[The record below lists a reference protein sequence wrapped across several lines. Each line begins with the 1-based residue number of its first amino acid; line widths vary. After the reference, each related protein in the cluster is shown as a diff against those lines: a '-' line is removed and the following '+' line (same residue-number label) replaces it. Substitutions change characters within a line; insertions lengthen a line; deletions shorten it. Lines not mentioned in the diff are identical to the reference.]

1 MGVNDEKAEQLLK
14 DVTDQIIAGSSEF
27 TDADT
32 ANAVIKAAKAG
43 KTVTVVADVQKADSS
58 NAQVQADAKKI
69 QKELEALTA
78 ESNNTATVAMY
89 LDLSVLIKADD
100 TVLGNI
106 TNLSTPMKFTVVVPE
121 NLLAEGREFYIL
133 RVHNGAVNKIVP
145 EHNKNILTFGT
156 DRFSTYAVVYEDE
169 KSKIKELLRNQ
180 NQSQHQNRTPNTNT
194 RKDRFIMLS
203 LSI

>member
-1 MGVNDEKAEQLLK
+1 MCIRDSTKPVAVETPSIDTSKPTDEIKVGVNDEKAEQLLK

-121 NLLAEGREFYIL
+121 NLLAEGRE
-133 RVHNGAVNKIVP
+133 
-145 EHNKNILTFGT
+145 
-156 DRFSTYAVVYEDE
+156 
-169 KSKIKELLRNQ
+169 
-180 NQSQHQNRTPNTNT
+180 
-194 RKDRFIMLS
+194 
-203 LSI
+203 

>member
-1 MGVNDEKAEQLLK
+1 M
-14 DVTDQIIAGSSEF
+14 
-27 TDADT
+27 
-32 ANAVIKAAKAG
+32 
-43 KTVTVVADVQKADSS
+43 
-58 NAQVQADAKKI
+58 
-69 QKELEALTA
+69 TA

-156 DRFSTYAVVYEDE
+156 DRFSTYAVVYED
-169 KSKIKELLRNQ
+169 KKLMITELPRNQ
-180 NQSQHQNRTPNTNT
+180 NQSQHQKR
-194 RKDRFIMLS
+194 RFIMLS

>member
-1 MGVNDEKAEQLLK
+1 M
-14 DVTDQIIAGSSEF
+14 
-27 TDADT
+27 
-32 ANAVIKAAKAG
+32 
-43 KTVTVVADVQKADSS
+43 
-58 NAQVQADAKKI
+58 
-69 QKELEALTA
+69 TA

-145 EHNKNILTFGT
+145 EHNKNILTLEQIVSLLMLSYMRIKKLMITELPGT
-156 DRFSTYAVVYEDE
+156 KTRA
-169 KSKIKELLRNQ
+169 
-180 NQSQHQNRTPNTNT
+180 NT
-194 RKDRFIMLS
+194 RKDDL
-203 LSI
+203 